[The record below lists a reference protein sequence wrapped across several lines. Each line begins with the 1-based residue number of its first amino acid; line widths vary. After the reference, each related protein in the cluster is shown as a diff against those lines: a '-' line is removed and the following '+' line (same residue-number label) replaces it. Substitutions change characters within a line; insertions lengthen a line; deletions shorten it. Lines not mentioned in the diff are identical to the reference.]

1 MSWTSPADL
10 KAQVRKL
17 WDKGRLLAACADA
30 HTSAAQ
36 AAASPVAITDTDT
49 PCYPADGDTN
59 SLFPLR
65 LRLVTPGSTEL
76 ADRFEAVR
84 QWATA
89 LRQGCQPCRLQE
101 RELRHRVVGSHSLPE
116 AAWLDS
122 LADAAAFIGKTPD
135 LRRFQSVLRTTEA
148 HQPRLLPWLKKRP
161 LAALALADAWPQLL
175 AVVAWLQAHPRP
187 GIYLRQVDVAGVDSK
202 FLEAHR
208 GVLTELLDLCL
219 PAEHIHANA
228 TGISQFGRR
237 YGFQDK
243 PLRVR
248 FRWFANA
255 GQAAHGHGACPG
267 RSDAGA
273 AAAPIHWG
281 DADLAT
287 ALANADLTV
296 TQTTFERLNL
306 PVQRVFITEN
316 EVNFLAFPQTPASL
330 VVFGAGYGFDAL
342 AAVRWLQGC
351 ALYHWGDVDTHGFA
365 ILDQLRAHFPHA
377 QSLLMD
383 EATFMAHRA
392 HWGHEPQPVGRELPR
407 LTPAEAALYHAL
419 RSHKWG
425 NGLRLEQEHI
435 GFGWVQRALAALMG
449 AAAKGGEA

>member
-17 WDKGRLLAACADA
+17 WDKGNLLAACADA
-30 HTSAAQ
+30 HTTAFQ
-36 AAASPVAITDTDT
+36 AAASPAVVSDTNT
-49 PCYPADGDTN
+49 SCQLMRGGAN

-65 LRLVTPGSTEL
+65 LRLVTPGSAEL
-76 ADRFEAVR
+76 ADQFEAVR

-122 LADAAAFIGKTPD
+122 LADAAAFIGKTTD

-148 HQPRLLPWLKKRP
+148 QQPRLLPWLKKRP
-161 LAALALADAWPQLL
+161 LVALALVDVWPQLL
-175 AVVAWLQAHPRP
+175 AVVAWLQACPRP
-187 GIYLRQVDVAGVDSK
+187 GVYLRQVDVAGVDSK
-202 FLEAHR
+202 FLEAYR

-228 TGISQFGRR
+228 TGISQFCRR

-248 FRWFANA
+248 FRWLGQA
-255 GQAAHGHGACPG
+255 GQGVYGDNPL
-267 RSDAGA
+267 SDLDGA
-273 AAAPIHWG
+273 AWSGLWG
-281 DADLAT
+281 T
-287 ALANADLTV
+287 DLTV
-296 TQTTFERLNL
+296 TQTAFERLNL

-316 EVNFLAFPQTPASL
+316 EVNFLAFPPMPSSL

-342 AAVRWLQGC
+342 TAVRWLQGC
-351 ALYHWGDVDTHGFA
+351 ALYHWGDIDTHGFA

-383 EATFMAHRA
+383 EATFLAHQD

-407 LTPAEAALYHAL
+407 LNPAEAALYRAL
-419 RSHKWG
+419 HSNCWG
-425 NGLRLEQEHI
+425 HGLRLEQERI
-435 GFGWVQRALAALMG
+435 GFGWVQRALAVLDG
-449 AAAKGGEA
+449 HSPTVTEKHDV

>member
-17 WDKGRLLAACADA
+17 WDKGSLLAACADA
-30 HTSAAQ
+30 HTTASQ
-36 AAASPVAITDTDT
+36 AAASSAVVTDTDT
-49 PCYPADGDTN
+49 PCHLVGGGAN

-65 LRLVTPGSTEL
+65 LRLVTPRSTEL

-122 LADAAAFIGKTPD
+122 LADAAAFIGKTTD

-148 HQPRLLPWLKKRP
+148 QQNRLLPWLKKRP
-161 LAALALADAWPQLL
+161 LVALALVDVWPQLL

-187 GIYLRQVDVAGVDSK
+187 GVYLRQVDVAGVDSK

-248 FRWFANA
+248 FRWF
-255 GQAAHGHGACPG
+255 GDVEQGPHGNGACPE
-267 RSDAGA
+267 RSDASGA
-273 AAAPIHWG
+273 AVSNHWG
-281 DADLAT
+281 GVNLVT
-287 ALANADLTV
+287 ELANADLTV
-296 TQTTFERLNL
+296 TQTAFERLNL

-316 EVNFLAFPQTPASL
+316 EVNFLAFPPMPSSL

-351 ALYHWGDVDTHGFA
+351 ALYHWGDIDTHGFA
-365 ILDQLRAHFPHA
+365 ILDQLRAHLPHA

-383 EATFMAHRA
+383 EATFMAHQA
-392 HWGHEPQPVGRELPR
+392 HWGCEPQPVGRELPR
-407 LTPAEAALYHAL
+407 LNLAETALYCAL
-419 RSHKWG
+419 RSNQWG

-435 GFGWVQRALAALMG
+435 GFAWVQRALAALG
-449 AAAKGGEA
+449 EPRSDGGT